1 MSLATQTKREIM
13 FSDTESDDIFPHFV
27 QLCTWFLCVCV
38 TVHRTVECVRIMR
51 WRSSNL
57 GQ

>member
-1 MSLATQTKREIM
+1 MSLATQTKRDIM
-13 FSDTESDDIFPHFV
+13 FSDPESDDIFPNFV
-27 QLCTWFLCVCV
+27 QLRTWFLCVCV
-38 TVHRTVECVRIMR
+38 TIHRIVECVRIMS